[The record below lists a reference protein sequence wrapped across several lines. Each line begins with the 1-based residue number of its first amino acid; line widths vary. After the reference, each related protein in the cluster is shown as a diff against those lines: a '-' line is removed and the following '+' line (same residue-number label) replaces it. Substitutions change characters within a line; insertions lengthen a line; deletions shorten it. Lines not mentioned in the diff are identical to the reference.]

1 MPSPS
6 CVTLSCETNLV
17 KALAMTS
24 PLFPSHEPA
33 RADRHP
39 SSSFYSS
46 AAPPLPSVDFLPAV
60 LVFHTIGRLPNI
72 AIFLGIDNLPIVG
85 LCYVHDEPLNQ
96 HKLAI
101 TSQTLW
107 PFHRARHWSV
117 NISRHFRNTGTAI
130 FPGIDYLPIM
140 LCSWRTP
147 QPTEAGHHNIPN
159 GVEVP
164 RKLERNTEASTFLD
178 IFE

>member
-17 KALAMTS
+17 EALAMTS

-46 AAPPLPSVDFLPAV
+46 AAPPLHVVDFLHAV
-60 LVFHTIGRLPNI
+60 SVFHTIGLLPNI
-72 AIFLGIDNLPIVG
+72 AIFPGIDNLPNIAIFPGIDNLPNIAIFPRIDNLPIIG

-96 HKLAI
+96 QKLTI
-101 TSQTLW
+101 TSQTVW
-107 PFHRARHWSV
+107 PFYRSWSAALK
-117 NISRHFRNTGTAI
+117 RQHF
-130 FPGIDYLPIM
+130 
-140 LCSWRTP
+140 
-147 QPTEAGHHNIPN
+147 
-159 GVEVP
+159 
-164 RKLERNTEASTFLD
+164 
-178 IFE
+178 

>member
-17 KALAMTS
+17 EALAMTS

-46 AAPPLPSVDFLPAV
+46 AALPLPVVDFLHPV
-60 LVFHTIGRLPNI
+60 SIFHTIGLLPNI
-72 AIFLGIDNLPIVG
+72 AIFPGIDNLLNIPIVG

-96 HKLAI
+96 QKLTI
-101 TSQTLW
+101 TSETVW
-107 PFHRARHWSV
+107 KFHESWSTAL
-117 NISRHFRNTGTAI
+117 NLQHF
-130 FPGIDYLPIM
+130 
-140 LCSWRTP
+140 
-147 QPTEAGHHNIPN
+147 
-159 GVEVP
+159 
-164 RKLERNTEASTFLD
+164 
-178 IFE
+178 

>member
-17 KALAMTS
+17 EALAMTS

-72 AIFLGIDNLPIVG
+72 VIFPGIDNLPNIAIFPRIDNLPIIG
-85 LCYVHDEPLNQ
+85 LCYVHDEPNQ
-96 HKLAI
+96 QKLTI
-101 TSQTLW
+101 TSQMVW
-107 PFHRARHWSV
+107 PFHRARH
-117 NISRHFRNTGTAI
+117 
-130 FPGIDYLPIM
+130 
-140 LCSWRTP
+140 
-147 QPTEAGHHNIPN
+147 
-159 GVEVP
+159 
-164 RKLERNTEASTFLD
+164 
-178 IFE
+178 